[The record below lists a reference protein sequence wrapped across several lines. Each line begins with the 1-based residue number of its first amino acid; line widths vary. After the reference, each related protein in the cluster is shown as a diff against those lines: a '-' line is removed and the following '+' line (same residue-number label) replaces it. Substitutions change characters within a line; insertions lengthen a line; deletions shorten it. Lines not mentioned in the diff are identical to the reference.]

1 MDIIEFEMLIKD
13 LNFGDGG
20 YDMGVVYKII
30 RSLASEIL
38 LVKPEGDRSRSWK
51 KWFSVYFVYFAY
63 SLIVF
68 CEADL
73 VFCRKSGILR

>member
-13 LNFGDGG
+13 LHFGDGG

-38 LVKPEGDRSRSWK
+38 LVKPEDGHDPG
-51 KWFSVYFVYFAY
+51 
-63 SLIVF
+63 
-68 CEADL
+68 
-73 VFCRKSGILR
+73 KSGILCFLCFLPIR